1 MKEELLNSI
10 PISIFTLSNK
20 KQVMTNEQIVE
31 QVEEVVGHLLDLKTL
46 LRRLDKKTLQL
57 LQEQGYNVDGVIE
70 NIDQD
75 IFVIEGVYEELE
87 EG

>member
-1 MKEELLNSI
+1 
-10 PISIFTLSNK
+10 
-20 KQVMTNEQIVE
+20 MTNEQIVE
-31 QVEEVVGHLLDLKTL
+31 QVEEVVGHLLDFQTI

-57 LQEQGYNVDGVIE
+57 LQDQGYNVEGVIE

>member
-1 MKEELLNSI
+1 
-10 PISIFTLSNK
+10 
-20 KQVMTNEQIVE
+20 MTNEQIVE

-87 EG
+87 D

>member
-1 MKEELLNSI
+1 
-10 PISIFTLSNK
+10 
-20 KQVMTNEQIVE
+20 MTNEQIVE

-57 LQEQGYNVDGVIE
+57 LQDQGYNVEGVIE

>member
-1 MKEELLNSI
+1 
-10 PISIFTLSNK
+10 
-20 KQVMTNEQIVE
+20 MTNEQIVE

-57 LQEQGYNVDGVIE
+57 LQEQGYNVEGVIE

>member
-1 MKEELLNSI
+1 
-10 PISIFTLSNK
+10 
-20 KQVMTNEQIVE
+20 MTNEQIVE
-31 QVEEVVGHLLDLKTL
+31 QVEEVVGHLLDFKTL

-70 NIDQD
+70 NIDDD

-87 EG
+87 D

>member
-1 MKEELLNSI
+1 
-10 PISIFTLSNK
+10 
-20 KQVMTNEQIVE
+20 MTNEQIVE

-57 LQEQGYNVDGVIE
+57 LQDQGYNVEGVIE

-87 EG
+87 EGWVS

>member
-1 MKEELLNSI
+1 
-10 PISIFTLSNK
+10 
-20 KQVMTNEQIVE
+20 MTNEQIVE

-46 LRRLDKKTLQL
+46 LIRLDKKTLQL

>member
-1 MKEELLNSI
+1 
-10 PISIFTLSNK
+10 
-20 KQVMTNEQIVE
+20 MTNEQIVE

-70 NIDQD
+70 NIDDD

-87 EG
+87 D

>member
-1 MKEELLNSI
+1 
-10 PISIFTLSNK
+10 
-20 KQVMTNEQIVE
+20 MTNEQIVE

-57 LQEQGYNVDGVIE
+57 LQDQGYNVEGVIE

-87 EG
+87 YFIT

>member
-1 MKEELLNSI
+1 
-10 PISIFTLSNK
+10 
-20 KQVMTNEQIVE
+20 MTNEQIVE

-57 LQEQGYNVDGVIE
+57 LQDQGYNVEGVIE
-70 NIDQD
+70 SIDQD

-87 EG
+87 YFIT

>member
-1 MKEELLNSI
+1 
-10 PISIFTLSNK
+10 
-20 KQVMTNEQIVE
+20 MTNEQIVE

-57 LQEQGYNVDGVIE
+57 LQDQGYNIEGVIE

>member
-1 MKEELLNSI
+1 
-10 PISIFTLSNK
+10 
-20 KQVMTNEQIVE
+20 MTNEQIVE

>member
-1 MKEELLNSI
+1 MSHKHSVVSLHHQ
-10 PISIFTLSNK
+10 T
-20 KQVMTNEQIVE
+20 KQAMTNEQIVE

-57 LQEQGYNVDGVIE
+57 LQDQGYNVEGVIE

>member
-1 MKEELLNSI
+1 
-10 PISIFTLSNK
+10 
-20 KQVMTNEQIVE
+20 MTNEQIVE
-31 QVEEVVGHLLDLKTL
+31 QVEEVVGHLLDWKTL